1 MNTNTAL
8 IPVTEGTIQGR
19 AQPLC
24 DARDLHEFLEVRRDF
39 TNWIKQRI
47 AKYGFV
53 ENQDFVCF
61 EDLSS
66 PNLASSKSRQQIT
79 KEYHLTLDMAKQ
91 LAMVQ
96 NNERG
101 RQARLY
107 FIECERIAIDAR
119 GHGAESL
126 EPFAD
131 DLSTGEDRALFS
143 RVRRLTVDRAARAHC
158 VMANN
163 RVRSFGWWDYS
174 DSHCIIIGELDA
186 LHEIREGH
194 VPPPWEYDDL
204 GCSFRIRPPA
214 GCGVLF
220 AANQTGELMRQD
232 LFLLPPAKIIIVGTP
247 DETEEMLETDGLQ
260 FSRIITK
267 KQPRFG
273 LSEDRQ

>member
-1 MNTNTAL
+1 MNSNTAL

-24 DARDLHEFLEVRRDF
+24 DARDLYAFLEVRRDF
-39 TNWIKQRI
+39 TSWMKQRI
-47 AKYGFV
+47 ARYGFV
-53 ENQDFVCF
+53 EGEDYEVFHKFV
-61 EDLSS
+61 ENPQGDRRGR
-66 PNLASSKSRQQIT
+66 PT
-79 KEYHLTLDMAKQ
+79 DEYHLTIDMAKE
-91 LAMVQ
+91 LAMVE

-101 RQARLY
+101 RQARRY
-107 FIECERIAIDAR
+107 FIECERIAIDKR
-119 GHGAESL
+119 EGKAELL

-131 DLSTGEDRALFS
+131 DLSTGKDRALFS
-143 RVRRLTVDRAARAHC
+143 RVRRLIIDRAARAHC
-158 VMANN
+158 VMADN

-186 LHEIREGH
+186 LYEIREGH

-204 GCSFRIRPPA
+204 GRSFRIRPPA

-220 AANQTGELMRQD
+220 AANQTGEPMRQD
-232 LFLLPPAKIIIVGTP
+232 LFLLPPAKIVIVGTP